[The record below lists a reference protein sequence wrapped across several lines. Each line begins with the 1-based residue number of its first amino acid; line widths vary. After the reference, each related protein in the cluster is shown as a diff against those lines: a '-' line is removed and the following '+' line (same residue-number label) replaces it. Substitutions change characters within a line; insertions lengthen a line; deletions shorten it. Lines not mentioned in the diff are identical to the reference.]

1 VICRAARFAGVAPWE
16 MEDRLL
22 TDSDGDYWL
31 ARLLAAEG
39 AENDARE
46 AIAKRQQ
53 ARRGALG
60 RG

>member
-1 VICRAARFAGVAPWE
+1 VWE
-16 MEDRLL
+16 LEDRLL
-22 TDSDGDYWL
+22 ADSDGEYWL
-31 ARLLAAEG
+31 ARYLAAEG

>member
-1 VICRAARFAGVAPWE
+1 

-22 TDSDGDYWL
+22 ADSDGEYWQ
-31 ARLLAAEG
+31 ARMLAAEG

-46 AIAKRQQ
+46 AIARRER
-53 ARRGALG
+53 ARRGAMG